1 MFKPVIGLNADFAN
15 ASGDKPSF
23 TYVASGYYDAIS
35 KVGGIPV
42 IIPPLAEDDD
52 LEQILDRLNGVVLV
66 GGADLDPRRDGWML
80 HPTIRPLAQRRETFD
95 RRLIRIIADRRT
107 PVYGI
112 GAGMQLINVAMGGTL
127 LLHIPEDRP
136 TALPHHDPLDPA
148 HRHTLEIA
156 TNSLMERVYG
166 DGELRVNSMHHM
178 AIDDVAQDFDVTA
191 RCPDGIVEAIESRNP
206 DWFAIGTQFHPE
218 ADTASALDLRVFEE
232 FVEGVKATAST
243 MRMVMTIKY

>member
-1 MFKPVIGLNADFAN
+1 MNKPIIGINADFAN
-15 ASGDKPSF
+15 GSGEKPSF

-35 KVGGIPV
+35 KVGGIPLV
-42 IIPPLAEDDD
+42 IPPMESDEDVEQLLD
-52 LEQILDRLNGVVLV
+52 LVNGVVLV

-80 HPTIRPLAQRRETFD
+80 HPTIRPLASRRELFD
-95 RRLIRIIADRRT
+95 RRLVRIISERRT
-107 PVYGI
+107 PVFGI
-112 GAGMQLINVAMGGTL
+112 GAGMQLLNVTMGGNL

-136 TALPHHDPLDPA
+136 LALPHHDPLDPA
-148 HRHTLEIA
+148 HRHTLEIVP
-156 TNSLMERVYG
+156 NSLMERVYG

-178 AIDDVAQDFDVTA
+178 AIDEVARDFEVTA

-232 FVEGVKATAST
+232 FIEAVKVSADS
-243 MRMVMTIKY
+243 MRLVA